1 MSKFN
6 TSFGTTKQLLGAAV
20 ALAMGLASA
29 TASAVTVTNVPAG
42 GATAS
47 VMADALLANNSGINI
62 VGGSAVI
69 QGTNNA
75 SIRQF
80 GTYSGFNL
88 TPSAGTGPSLTM
100 ANGVVLTSGSAT
112 VPASNTTGS
121 FSTTTNSGANAQL
134 TALAA
139 RPTFD
144 ANTLGFDFTVANGVK
159 SVSAQFVFATEE
171 FPDQAVTDIF
181 GFFVDGVNYARFA
194 DGKLISNEPGSSN
207 FVSNVNGAYGIEYDG
222 LTNVLTVTGLLD
234 ELLSTH
240 TLMFGVADT
249 TDSVYDSAVYM
260 NSLMAGQAQTGGL
273 SNDVPEPG
281 TAFLFAIAMAGVAAA
296 RRKKASK

>member
-6 TSFGTTKQLLGAAV
+6 TSFRPAKQLLGAAV

-62 VGGSAVI
+62 VGGSAAI
-69 QGTNNA
+69 QGTNTA
-75 SIRQF
+75 GVRQF

-88 TPSAGTGPSLTM
+88 APSTGSGPTLAM

-112 VPASNTTGS
+112 VPNSNTTGS

-134 TALAA
+134 TALAG

-144 ANTLGFDFTVANGVK
+144 ANTLGFDFTVAAGVK
-159 SVSAQFVFATEE
+159 SVSAQFVFASEE

-181 GFFVDGVNYARFA
+181 GFFIDGVNYARFA
-194 DGKLISNEPGSSN
+194 DGDLISNEPGSGN

-240 TLMFGVADT
+240 SLMFGVADT
-249 TDSVYDSAVYM
+249 SDSVYDSAVYM
-260 NSLMAGQAQTGGL
+260 NSLIAGQAGTGGL

-281 TAFLFAIAMAGVAAA
+281 SAFLFAIAMAGAAAA
-296 RRKKASK
+296 RRKKARK